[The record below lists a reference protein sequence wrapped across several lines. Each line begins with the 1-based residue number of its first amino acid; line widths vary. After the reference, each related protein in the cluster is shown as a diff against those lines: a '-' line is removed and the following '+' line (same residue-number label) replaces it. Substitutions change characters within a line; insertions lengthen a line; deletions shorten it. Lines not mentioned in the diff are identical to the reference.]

1 MTIASRFNHGF
12 SPRRV
17 ESSKLHFSHHDSP
30 RRPPPLSATSLS
42 PSPTAIRSVGPASIY
57 PRLGRLSI
65 LHPVSDLRVFRNK
78 RLIEGAEQTLQKRR
92 SEFLYF
98 FILQHQYFSFFLP
111 FLFFSGIC

>member
-57 PRLGRLSI
+57 PREQSKPCR
-65 LHPVSDLRVFRNK
+65 K
-78 RLIEGAEQTLQKRR
+78 EGP
-92 SEFLYF
+92 
-98 FILQHQYFSFFLP
+98 SFCISSYCSTNISPSFC
-111 FLFFSGIC
+111 LFFFFPGFADRSLVACLIAVYFDGRKIWI